1 MTEVYQKAKRIY
13 TCVRWFVDEHGV
25 HGHDVGSG
33 ETLHI
38 LQDLRNKHSK

>member
-1 MTEVYQKAKRIY
+1 MYRLH
-13 TCVRWFVDEHGV
+13 TCIRRFVDEHGV

-38 LQDLRNKHSK
+38 FQDLTLESEGLDNKF